1 MFRALLLKEFLLV
14 GRDKQALAALFI
26 MPAIF
31 ILIMSMALKDT
42 FNSERALVDYAV
54 VDLDQTKESAALVS
68 FLAEDKGLHK
78 SAASIA
84 TASDRQLL
92 LRGELDFV
100 VEIPQGFT
108 TRLLA
113 DSGEKPLPFKIYAA
127 ADIKK
132 EMLKLF
138 QVKLVGGVQQLLLSD
153 LRRKLTPLLSAAVGN
168 SAAAEFAGFTLPTEE
183 IVTVHFSGQPGGLR
197 PTSTQ
202 QSVPSWIVFGMFF
215 VIIPLSTIFIGER
228 RQNTLLRL
236 RAMDLGTPVLI
247 VGKIIPYILINQL
260 QVGLMIAVGRF
271 IVPLFGADALT
282 LGQSLAGLFMV
293 SFGLSL
299 TAVGTAMLIAVSVV
313 TVEQATTIGGIINI
327 LLGAIGGIMVPKF
340 YMPEVMQGL
349 ARLSPMSWGLDG
361 FLNIFLRGLGPEA
374 VLPEV
379 CKLVFLGLF
388 LLLAAGIIFERRL
401 NFYD

>member
-1 MFRALLLKEFLLV
+1 MFRAMLAKEFLLV

-42 FNSERALVDYAV
+42 FSSERALVNYAII
-54 VDLDQTKESAALVS
+54 DLDKTVESAELDS
-68 FLAEDKGLHK
+68 FLAADKGLHR
-78 SAASIA
+78 SSIA
-84 TASDRQLL
+84 VATPTERQSA

-100 VEIPQGFT
+100 VEIPADFT
-108 TRLLA
+108 ERLLH
-113 DSGEKPLPFKIYAA
+113 GPVKKMHQLKIYTA

-138 QVKLVGGVQQLLLSD
+138 RVKLVSGVQQLRLKD
-153 LRRKLTPLLSAAVGN
+153 LRQELTPLLSAAALDL
-168 SAAAEFAGFTLPTEE
+168 AAAKFSGFALSPEKL
-183 IVTVHFSGQPGGLR
+183 VAVHFNGQPQGAR

-215 VIIPLSTIFIGER
+215 VIIPLSTIFISER
-228 RQNTLLRL
+228 RQNTLLRM
-236 RAMDLGTPVLI
+236 RAMHVSTPLLLA
-247 VGKIIPYILINQL
+247 GKIAPYMVINQL
-260 QVGLMIAVGRF
+260 QVWLMIGVGMF
-271 IVPLFGADALT
+271 VVPLFGADALT
-282 LGQSLAGLFMV
+282 LGKSISGLLMI

-299 TAVGTAMLIAVSVV
+299 TAVGTAILIAVSAK

-340 YMPEVMQGL
+340 YMPEVMQSL

-361 FLNIFLRGLGPEA
+361 FLDIFLRGLGPTE
-374 VLPEV
+374 VLPEFL
-379 CKLVFLGLF
+379 KLVSLGILL
-388 LLLAAGIIFERRL
+388 LLLAGVIFERNL
-401 NFYD
+401 NL

>member
-1 MFRALLLKEFLLV
+1 MFRAMLIKEFCLV

-42 FNSERALVDYAV
+42 FSSERALVDYAV
-54 VDLDQTKESAALVS
+54 IDLDKTVESADLDA
-68 FLAEDKGLHK
+68 FLAADKGLRRSTIPVAAPAERR
-78 SAASIA
+78 SA
-84 TASDRQLL
+84 

-100 VEIPQGFT
+100 VEIPAGFT
-108 TRLLA
+108 ENLLHGSAEERLKL
-113 DSGEKPLPFKIYAA
+113 EIYAA

-138 QVKLVGGVQQLLLSD
+138 RVKLISGVQQLRFKN
-153 LRRKLTPLLSAAVGN
+153 LRQELTPLLLTAGLTP
-168 SAAAEFAGFTLPTEE
+168 AAAGFAGFAVSAESL
-183 IVTVHFSGQPGGLR
+183 IAVHFNGQPEGLR

-215 VIIPLSTIFIGER
+215 VIIPLSTIFISER
-228 RQNTLLRL
+228 RQNTLLRM
-236 RAMDLGTPVLI
+236 RAMHVSTPLLLA
-247 VGKIIPYILINQL
+247 GKIVPYMLINQL
-260 QVGLMIAVGRF
+260 QVWLMIGVGMF
-271 IVPLFGADALT
+271 IVPLFGAEALT
-282 LGQSLAGLFMV
+282 LGRSLGGLCMI

-299 TAVGTAMLIAVSVV
+299 TAVGTAILIAVSAK

-340 YMPEVMQGL
+340 YMPEVMQSL

-361 FLNIFLRGLGPEA
+361 FLDIFLRGLGPAE
-374 VLPEV
+374 VLPEFLQ
-379 CKLVFLGLF
+379 LVSLGVLL
-388 LLLAAGIIFERRL
+388 LLLAGVIFERNLRTL
-401 NFYD
+401 